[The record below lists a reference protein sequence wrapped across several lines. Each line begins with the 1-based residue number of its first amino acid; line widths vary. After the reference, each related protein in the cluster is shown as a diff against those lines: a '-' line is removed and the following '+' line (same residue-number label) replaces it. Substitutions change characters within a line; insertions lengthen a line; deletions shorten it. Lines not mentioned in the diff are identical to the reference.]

1 MCIFIY
7 LFIYLYNC
15 KSTDDR
21 SSVYVTID
29 CWVEL
34 LFREVIC
41 FDLHTPF
48 SASAVGELLLSCS
61 QAVLY
66 NFIPVLIVYRCCEI
80 VTIHCIETETRDVH
94 CSSLFFFFSRWEVGL
109 ELSVT
114 RLSWYDLVQ
123 GSERLWRCVLFII
136 LERQPFIF
144 LWLNTGI
151 CFK

>member
-94 CSSLFFFFSRWEVGL
+94 CSSLFFFFQPMRSWTWVERYTIVL
-109 ELSVT
+109 I
-114 RLSWYDLVQ
+114 RLSSGIWKTLALCIIYHPWATTLYFSLV
-123 GSERLWRCVLFII
+123 EHWNMF
-136 LERQPFIF
+136 
-144 LWLNTGI
+144 
-151 CFK
+151 